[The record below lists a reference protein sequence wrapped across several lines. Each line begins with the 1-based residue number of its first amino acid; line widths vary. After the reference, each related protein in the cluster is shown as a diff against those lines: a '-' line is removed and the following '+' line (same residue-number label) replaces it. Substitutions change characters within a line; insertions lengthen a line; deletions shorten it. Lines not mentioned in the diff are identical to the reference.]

1 MALKRELYKALEDVV
16 GPENIS
22 EAQVIL
28 GSYGQRGRP
37 KFEAV
42 TLPKTTEEV
51 QAIVRLCNKFKVQF
65 KATSTGWGAYGDA
78 GGPGVVKLDLRRMNR
93 ILEINEKNMYVVV
106 EPYVIFAQLQAE

>member
-1 MALKRELYKALEDVV
+1 MTLKREIYKALEDVV

-22 EAQVIL
+22 ESPLIL
-28 GSYGQRGRP
+28 GSYAQRGRP
-37 KFEAV
+37 RFEAV

-51 QAIVRLCNKFKVQF
+51 QAIVMLCNRFKIQF
-65 KATSTGWGAYGDA
+65 KASSSGWGAYGDA

-106 EPYVIFAQLQAE
+106 EPYVI